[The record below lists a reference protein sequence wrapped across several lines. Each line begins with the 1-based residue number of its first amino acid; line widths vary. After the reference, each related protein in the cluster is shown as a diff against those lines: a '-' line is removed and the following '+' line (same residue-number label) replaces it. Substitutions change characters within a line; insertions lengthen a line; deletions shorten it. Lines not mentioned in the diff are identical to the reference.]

1 MEPDWLCS
9 SLPFGFISSV
19 QGVGFAPVLCQG
31 WVGKY
36 PDGGVLWF
44 LFIGV
49 SASQQPLFPHGSPQG
64 GGQQRPRGWQ
74 GLRRML

>member
-49 SASQQPLFPHGSPQG
+49 SASQQPLFPTEVLGEEDSKDLEDG
-64 GGQQRPRGWQ
+64 RV
-74 GLRRML
+74 